1 MRSDHDFT
9 NSHFPRQTAIRSR
22 FDPRVNSVQAIA
34 VPLSV
39 SQEDQPR
46 ITNLEVAALMTLG
59 AIAIASTGIFEALT
73 L

>member
-9 NSHFPRQTAIRSR
+9 NSHFPRSTAIRSR
-22 FDPRVNSVQAIA
+22 FDQSQAIA

-39 SQEDQPR
+39 SPEDQPR

>member
-1 MRSDHDFT
+1 MRSDHDFK
-9 NSHFPRQTAIRSR
+9 NSHHTRPTAIRSR
-22 FDPRVNSVQAIA
+22 FDSSKAIA

-46 ITNLEVAALMTLG
+46 ITNLEVAALMILG
-59 AIAIASTGIFEALT
+59 AIAITSTGIFGALT